1 MQVEKVNLVKIREG
15 EWTRNE
21 DFVAIEEP
29 LEISTCFRECK
40 TFAIV
45 MRTPGDDLELSLG
58 FLYSEGIIDRYDDV
72 VSVEVR
78 SDTSQIFLKNE
89 NKVKSREIVV
99 NSSCGVCGRALLY
112 ALEVL
117 RSDVRIK
124 SDVIFSLPKKL
135 RDGQSAFNVTG
146 GLHAAGLFSTEG
158 EMLYL
163 YEDVGRHNAVDK
175 IVGRLLMRNELPA
188 SSTILQVSGRIGYE
202 IVSKAIM
209 AGIPVVSGISAP
221 TSYAIKIAEDSGIT
235 LIGFSR
241 GESFNVYAHPE
252 RIKA

>member
-124 SDVIFSLPKKL
+124 SDVIFSL
-135 RDGQSAFNVTG
+135 
-146 GLHAAGLFSTEG
+146 
-158 EMLYL
+158 
-163 YEDVGRHNAVDK
+163 
-175 IVGRLLMRNELPA
+175 
-188 SSTILQVSGRIGYE
+188 
-202 IVSKAIM
+202 
-209 AGIPVVSGISAP
+209 
-221 TSYAIKIAEDSGIT
+221 
-235 LIGFSR
+235 
-241 GESFNVYAHPE
+241 
-252 RIKA
+252 